1 MSSMALVKS
10 DAEVIAEVAASIDQ
24 TPFGALVEEMAVALE
39 AEGLPRMAG
48 RIFAFLLVCQPPE
61 QTAAQLGLSLHASV
75 GSISSMTRL
84 LVGAGLVERVSR
96 AGQRADRFR
105 ITPEGLSNLVTSGA
119 ARLTRFR
126 RLTRRGI
133 DLMAADST
141 ADSARLRE
149 IHDLY
154 VFYEERLPALVAE
167 WEHRRGKVER

>member
-1 MSSMALVKS
+1 MVDASSNPEPVPAWPPRMEGSLS
-10 DAEVIAEVAASIDQ
+10 
-24 TPFGALVEEMAVALE
+24 ALVEEMALALE

-48 RIFAFLLVCQPPE
+48 RIFSFLLICQPAE
-61 QTAAQLGLSLHASV
+61 QTAAQLGHTLHASV

-105 ITPEGLSNLVTSGA
+105 ITPEGLSNLVASGT

-133 DLMAADST
+133 DLLATDIAADV
-141 ADSARLRE
+141 ARLHE
-149 IHDLY
+149 IHELY
-154 VFYEERLPALVAE
+154 VFLEGRLPVLVEE
-167 WEHRRGKVER
+167 WEQRRRDGT